1 MLSPTSINLL
11 ALASYATLA
20 SAAWPPAPDAFIAG
34 ATTQNCPFSGQI
46 FPSPSSPGSSS
57 AINAAHSSLKSQ
69 LDAALQPGAR
79 NPLGIQLN
87 GDFLSIGVFSTA
99 DGNGSSDGTLFDY
112 HYAVPGQA
120 NATAGA
126 KTDRNTIFRIGS
138 ISKLLTVYT
147 LLVERGDLDWN
158 QPITKFIP
166 GLTDSDNDDD
176 EDFSRI
182 RWDDITIGALAS
194 HLSGIARDYAWPDFV
209 TNFTQVP
216 ALETLVGVNTSGIT
230 PDDISPCALP
240 LVNPT
245 SLPLCTQFIAGLET
259 LGPYFPAFESP
270 TYSNAGFRLL
280 GTVIEN
286 MTGEAFDD
294 VFQRNLLDPLKLSST
309 SVKAPKDETH
319 AVIPGGNKLL
329 AQWGINLGE
338 ENPAGGMYSSVA
350 DLSAIG
356 RSILRSSLLSPALT
370 RRWLKPHS
378 RTSDD
383 GVAIGAPWEISS
395 FRIPLTAN
403 VSAVDGDIPTTRAD
417 IYTKTGSLGL
427 YNSMVGLDP
436 DRNWGFVVLGAG
448 PSSSVSAAYVSDLI
462 ARTYT
467 PAFEAAAREEAA
479 AAFAGTYVAKE
490 ASNDSTLTLA
500 LQPERPGIGVAKWM
514 SNGVDVLK
522 VLSSSFSSSSNT
534 TEKAAPTGNIR
545 MYPARLRSKTK
556 VAFRALFEPLPSS
569 TLGGPMESACRTWF
583 SADVAQI
590 ADKMI
595 DDVVVGVDEKTGR
608 AQWVEVRA
616 WRMRYERVG

>member
-194 HLSGIARDYAWPDFV
+194 HLSGIARDCEFV
-209 TNFTQVP
+209 
-216 ALETLVGVNTSGIT
+216 S
-230 PDDISPCALP
+230 
-240 LVNPT
+240 
-245 SLPLCTQFIAGLET
+245 
-259 LGPYFPAFESP
+259 
-270 TYSNAGFRLL
+270 LL
-280 GTVIEN
+280 G
-286 MTGEAFDD
+286 
-294 VFQRNLLDPLKLSST
+294 Q
-309 SVKAPKDETH
+309 
-319 AVIPGGNKLL
+319 
-329 AQWGINLGE
+329 
-338 ENPAGGMYSSVA
+338 
-350 DLSAIG
+350 
-356 RSILRSSLLSPALT
+356 
-370 RRWLKPHS
+370 
-378 RTSDD
+378 
-383 GVAIGAPWEISS
+383 
-395 FRIPLTAN
+395 
-403 VSAVDGDIPTTRAD
+403 
-417 IYTKTGSLGL
+417 
-427 YNSMVGLDP
+427 
-436 DRNWGFVVLGAG
+436 
-448 PSSSVSAAYVSDLI
+448 LI
-462 ARTYT
+462 R
-467 PAFEAAAREEAA
+467 
-479 AAFAGTYVAKE
+479 
-490 ASNDSTLTLA
+490 D
-500 LQPERPGIGVAKWM
+500 
-514 SNGVDVLK
+514 
-522 VLSSSFSSSSNT
+522 
-534 TEKAAPTGNIR
+534 
-545 MYPARLRSKTK
+545 
-556 VAFRALFEPLPSS
+556 
-569 TLGGPMESACRTWF
+569 
-583 SADVAQI
+583 ADVVPRCVARFC
-590 ADKMI
+590 DKLYPR
-595 DDVVVGVDEKTGR
+595 TGTR
-608 AQWVEVRA
+608 DTGGCQYLRHHS
-616 WRMRYERVG
+616 